1 MSRKSREPNSH
12 GGGTRAYP
20 LNRILGWALAILSLT
35 TGVRAQGQNVEVVG
49 QIGGLCYGVHVQGH
63 YAYIG
68 EGPNLRILD
77 VSNPASP
84 VPVGGVLLPDFVQDV
99 YVSGNLAYVANFAH
113 GLQII
118 DVSDPMRPLL
128 RGSYSTWGALNG
140 VHVSGNL
147 AYVTESFGGLLII
160 DVSDPTQPVWRGS
173 NDWVQSHPDDIDVSG
188 SLAYVA
194 DGYRGLLIID
204 VSNPSQPVLRGA
216 CDTPGTAHG
225 VYLRGNLVYVAD
237 GESGLQIIDVSDP
250 THPVWRG
257 SYDTP
262 GTALRVS
269 VSGNLACVADFIGF
283 QIIDVSDPSQPVWR
297 GAYSAQ
303 GCSADGVYVTGNLA
317 YVAHLRGGLQILDV
331 SDPTQPVLRGGYTPL
346 GYAEGLCV
354 SGGLAYVADQWMGLQ
369 IIDVS
374 DPTQPVSRA
383 TCPTPGD
390 ALDVYVSRGLACV
403 AGGNSGLQI
412 IDVTDPAQPV
422 LRGAYDTSGS
432 AWGVYVSDSLAYVAD
447 GSSGLQIIDV
457 SDPAQPVL
465 RGSYDT
471 SGTANGVYVSGGLAY
486 VAGGGLQIVDVTDP
500 TQPIWRGS
508 YGMSDGAFGV
518 YVRGNLAYLV
528 GGVSLE
534 IIDVSDPTQ
543 PIRRGSCGTRF
554 DAQGVCVSGNLAYV
568 ASNRRAGGGSQGCL
582 EVVDVSNPTQ
592 PVRRGTYQTVFYPV
606 DVYTSGGLVYVAED
620 LGGLWIFRYT
630 GTSGSAAPSN
640 LTATVVS
647 TNQINLSWTDNSDNE
662 DGFKIERRS
671 GATGWWAQIAL
682 TAANATTR
690 TDTGLLPGTT
700 YFYRVRAANPGG
712 DSDYSNETSAT
723 TPAMPMFGHLDPVA
737 QMGGGFRAVQVA
749 GHYAYCAE
757 GYSLVIVDVS
767 NPDAPQTVGRLL
779 TKPLSWVMDV
789 FTTGGVAYVAAGPNG
804 LQIADVSD
812 PTSPSLLGSHPTTGT
827 ANAVYVSGNTA
838 YVAASDLAASG
849 ALFLFNVA
857 VPSSPAL
864 LARYDTA
871 QGAAD
876 VVASGGLA
884 YVAAGDFL
892 LVDVSV
898 PALPML
904 RGVWPGD
911 VSRVFVSGRRAYV
924 SGSNSPLYV
933 LDVSNPSS
941 PTLQGTFPTE
951 GGDVYVS
958 GNTAY
963 LAEGNGMD
971 IVDVGDPTSPTLL
984 GAYATWGPIMGVW
997 SDGNVAYLASLA
1009 PFHGRLSLVDV
1020 SHPASPTLR
1029 SFVGSLGEC
1038 YDVSIEGGI
1047 GGVGTFPQNLYAVG
1061 TVRPTAPAYLGVF
1074 DSQWWDQGIRR
1085 VRVSGNRC
1093 YVAATGKLNILDLS
1107 TPTSPTFVSAAVKA
1121 QDVFVRGNL
1130 AYVANSV
1137 GLTVYDVTDPSSPTT
1152 AGTCLIAGGA
1162 QAVHVDGNLAC
1173 VAGSNHQIHI
1183 VDVGNPALPALRGS
1197 CSVSGSAKSLYV
1209 SGNFIYV
1216 TVASANLLEIV
1227 DASDP
1232 LRPTVRGSFAAPA
1245 EAWDVEVSDGLAYL
1259 TSASTGK
1266 PGPGYLQV
1274 IDVRNPAAPA
1284 LRAFHEFFW
1293 DGPTGV
1299 QMDGGMAY
1307 VATFGSGLWVFRY
1320 SVLISPPAAPSNLT
1334 ATADSSVEITLRW
1347 QDNSDNEDGFRIERK
1362 TGFSGAWSEIT
1373 TAPANTAVYHDPGL
1387 TPNTAYSYR
1396 LRAHNA
1402 AGDSG
1407 YSNEVSATTLDF
1419 PPVPPSNLTATAV
1432 SPTQIHLGWQ
1442 DNSYNE
1448 NGFNIERKVGSDG
1461 VWTPIASVAGTTYD
1475 DTNGG
1480 AGLSPGA
1487 TYFYR
1492 VQAWNLGGVSAYSN
1506 ETSATTPIAP
1516 GGVNLVVSNGDFSP
1530 VAPVQVMPNGPIALS
1545 AFIEN
1550 RGADAAGPFWTEVWG
1565 SRTGGLTLDRFLA
1578 MSLRLPD
1585 GLPGGGSYSWA
1596 TSTSL
1601 YGVPDGPYTVVYAVD
1616 RPGEVAESNER
1627 DNRAV
1632 VRAKRLLVIRPQTVA
1647 DLAVENFGMTP
1658 NPAQS
1663 GGQVSFSGRVVNRGR
1678 TITGRFWIEF
1688 WGSWDWPYPNLN
1700 FFLCDSIFVENL
1712 NPGTWVDLSAYP
1724 RQLYDV
1730 PEGVFMVGCF
1740 ADRDDSLSESDET
1753 NNYQFVDGQ
1762 VLNRASLESRPAKAG
1777 AGADIVVRSADVS
1790 PVAPAQLA
1798 PGDTITLTIEV
1809 ANIGT
1814 ADTGPFWLEYWGS
1827 RDGGVTLAD
1836 FLADS
1841 TRFANL
1847 APGQTV
1853 RLSTVKRLYGIPDG
1867 PYSVVV
1873 FADRPQDVSE
1883 TDEANNRLTVAGKR
1897 LLVIRPP
1904 TGANLALEN
1913 FGCNIAGA
1921 TIALDGTVRNTGGG
1935 DSGPFWIEFWACPGD
1950 PDYPWLDRY
1959 LCDSVRVNNLARGGE
1974 LSLGVGRA
1982 TYLLPAGTYVV
1993 IAFVDR
1999 LDQVAETDET
2009 DNYAIVRGVAV
2020 TPH

>member
-1 MSRKSREPNSH
+1 MSRKSREQNGH

-35 TGVRAQGQNVEVVG
+35 AGVRAQGQNVEVVG
-49 QIGGLCYGVHVQGH
+49 QIGGRCFAAYIQGN

-68 EGPNLRILD
+68 EESQLLILD
-77 VSNPASP
+77 LSNPASP
-84 VPVGGVLLPDFVQDV
+84 VPTGRVFLPNNLQDIYISGG
-99 YVSGNLAYVANFAH
+99 LAYVADYYYS
-113 GLQII
+113 LQII
-118 DVSDPMRPLL
+118 DVSDPTRPVW
-128 RGSYSTWGALNG
+128 RGGHDTSDISLG
-140 VHVSGNL
+140 VHVSG
-147 AYVTESFGGLLII
+147 
-160 DVSDPTQPVWRGS
+160 
-173 NDWVQSHPDDIDVSG
+173 
-188 SLAYVA
+188 SLACLA
-194 DGYRGLLIID
+194 DRY
-204 VSNPSQPVLRGA
+204 
-216 CDTPGTAHG
+216 
-225 VYLRGNLVYVAD
+225 
-237 GESGLQIIDVSDP
+237 SGLQIIDVSDP
-250 THPVWRG
+250 TRPVLRG
-257 SYDTP
+257 TYDTP
-262 GTALRVS
+262 GTAYDVCT
-269 VSGNLACVADFIGF
+269 SGSLAYVADESSL
-283 QIIDVSDPSQPVWR
+283 QIIDVSDPTRPVLR
-297 GAYSAQ
+297 GAYDTPGWA
-303 GCSADGVYVTGNLA
+303 CGVYVSGNLA
-317 YVAHLRGGLQILDV
+317 YVADGSSLQIIDV
-331 SDPTQPVLRGGYTPL
+331 SAPTHPVLRGAHTTPAL
-346 GYAEGLCV
+346 DVYV
-354 SGGLAYVADQWMGLQ
+354 SGGLVYAAGGASGLQ

-374 DPTQPVSRA
+374 DPTQPV
-383 TCPTPGD
+383 
-390 ALDVYVSRGLACV
+390 
-403 AGGNSGLQI
+403 Q
-412 IDVTDPAQPV
+412 
-422 LRGAYDTSGS
+422 RGAYDTSGS
-432 AWGVYVSDSLAYVAD
+432 AVSVCVSGSLACVADSEGGFQIIDVSDPTQPVSRCAHDPLDVAYNVCTSGSLAYVAGRESGFKIVD
-447 GSSGLQIIDV
+447 VSDPTEPVLRGACDTPSYAFGVDVSGSLAYVACGVSGLEIIDV

-471 SGTANGVYVSGGLAY
+471 SGVAYGVYVSGSLAY
-486 VAGGGLQIVDVTDP
+486 VADGHQSGLQ
-500 TQPIWRGS
+500 
-508 YGMSDGAFGV
+508 
-518 YVRGNLAYLV
+518 
-528 GGVSLE
+528 

-543 PIRRGSCGTRF
+543 PVWQGAYNTPGGVYNVYVRGSLAYVACG
-554 DAQGVCVSGNLAYV
+554 DSGLQIIDVSDPTQPLLRGAYGMSAYDVYVTGNLAYV
-568 ASNRRAGGGSQGCL
+568 PGDSSLQIIDVIDPTQPARRGAYSVWSGTSDVHVSGSLAYVACGESGLQ
-582 EVVDVSNPTQ
+582 VIDVSNPSQ
-592 PVRRGTYQTVFYPV
+592 PVWRGAYDTPGLTIG
-606 DVYTSGGLVYVAED
+606 VYVSDGLVYVGD
-620 LGGLWIFRYT
+620 YFSGLWVFRYT

-640 LTATVVS
+640 LTATAVS
-647 TNQINLSWTDNSDNE
+647 TNQINLSWQDNSDNE

-671 GATGWWAQIAL
+671 GSTGWWAQIAL
-682 TAANATTR
+682 TAANATAY

-723 TPAMPMFGHLDPVA
+723 TPAMPLVGHLDPVA
-737 QMGGGFRAVQVA
+737 QIGGGFRAVQVV

-757 GYSLVIVDVS
+757 GYSLVIADVS
-767 NPDAPQTVGRLL
+767 DPDAPQTVGRLL

-812 PTSPSLLGSHPTTGT
+812 PTSPSLLGSHPTSGT

-871 QGAAD
+871 QGATD
-876 VVASGGLA
+876 VAASGGLA

-892 LVDVSV
+892 LLDVSV

-904 RGVWPGD
+904 RGLWPGD
-911 VSRVFVSGRRAYV
+911 VSRVFVSGQRAYV
-924 SGSNSPLYV
+924 SGSDSPLYV

-951 GGDVYVS
+951 GSNVYVS

-963 LAEGNGMD
+963 LAKGNGMD
-971 IVDVGDPTSPTLL
+971 IVDVADPTSPTLL
-984 GAYATWGPIMGVW
+984 GAYATWGPLMGVW
-997 SDGNVAYLASLA
+997 SDGHMAYLASLA
-1009 PFHGRLSLVDV
+1009 PYHGRLSLVDV
-1020 SHPASPTLR
+1020 SHPASPMLR

-1038 YDVSIEGGI
+1038 YDVSVANGI
-1047 GGVGTFPQNLYAVG
+1047 AGVGTFPQNLYTVG

-1085 VRVSGNRC
+1085 IRVSGNRC
-1093 YVAATGKLNILDLS
+1093 YVAATGKLNILDIS
-1107 TPTSPTFVSAAVKA
+1107 TPTSPTFVSAAVEA

-1130 AYVANSV
+1130 AYVADYI
-1137 GLTVYDVTDPSSPTT
+1137 GLTIYDVTDPSLPMV
-1152 AGTCLIAGGA
+1152 AGRCSTLGGA
-1162 QAVHVDGNLAC
+1162 QAVHADGDLAC
-1173 VAGSNHQIHI
+1173 LADSNHEIYI
-1183 VDVGNPALPALRGS
+1183 VDIANPALPTLRGS
-1197 CSVSGSAKSLYV
+1197 CSTSGSAQSLYV
-1209 SGNFIYV
+1209 AGNLIYV
-1216 TVASANLLEIV
+1216 TVEFTNLLEIV

-1232 LRPTVRGSFAAPA
+1232 LRPRICGSFAAPA

-1259 TSASTGK
+1259 TSASTGE

-1274 IDVRNPAAPA
+1274 VDVHNPAAPA

-1299 QMDGGMAY
+1299 QMDGGLTY

-1334 ATADSSVEITLRW
+1334 ATADSLAEITLRW
-1347 QDNSDNEDGFRIERK
+1347 QDNSNNEDGFRIERK
-1362 TGFSGAWSEIT
+1362 TGSSGAWAEIT
-1373 TAPANTAVYHDPGL
+1373 TAPANMLVHHDLGL
-1387 TPNTAYSYR
+1387 TPKTSYSYR

-1407 YSNEVSATTLDF
+1407 YSNEASTTTLDF
-1419 PPVPPSNLTATAV
+1419 PPLPPSNLTATTV
-1432 SPTQIHLGWQ
+1432 SPTQITLTWQ
-1442 DNSYNE
+1442 DNSNNE
-1448 NGFNIERKVGSDG
+1448 NGFNIERKVGVSG

-1480 AGLSPGA
+1480 TGLSPGT

-1492 VQAWNLGGVSAYSN
+1492 VQAWNLGGVSPYSN
-1506 ETSATTPIAP
+1506 EASATPPPVVPA
-1516 GGVNLVVSNGDFSP
+1516 GVNLVLSNCDISP
-1530 VAPVQVMPNGPIALS
+1530 VAPVQVMPNGPIALG

-1565 SRTGGLTLDRFLA
+1565 SRTGGLTLDRFLGD
-1578 MSLRLPD
+1578 SLYLLG
-1585 GLPGGGSYSWA
+1585 GLASGGSYSWA

-1601 YGVPDGPYTVVYAVD
+1601 YGVPDGPYTVVYHVD

-1647 DLAVENFGMTP
+1647 DLAVESFAMPP

-1663 GGQVSFSGRVVNRGR
+1663 GGSVAFTGRVVNRGR
-1678 TITGRFWIEF
+1678 TITGQFWIEF

-1712 NPGTWVDLSAYP
+1712 NPGMWVDLSAYP

-1740 ADRDDSLSESDET
+1740 ADRDDSVSEWDET

-1762 VLNRASLESRPAKAG
+1762 VFNRASRESRPAKAG

-1790 PVAPAQLA
+1790 PVVPVQLA
-1798 PGDTITLTIEV
+1798 PGDTITVTVEV
-1809 ANIGT
+1809 ANVGT

-1853 RLSTVKRLYGIPDG
+1853 RISTAKRLYGIPDG

-1883 TDEANNRLTVAGKR
+1883 TNEANNRLTVAGKR
-1897 LLVIRPP
+1897 LLMIRPP

-1935 DSGPFWIEFWACPGD
+1935 DAGPFWIEFWASPGD

-1959 LCDSVRVNNLARGGE
+1959 LCDSVRVNNLAPGGA
-1974 LSLGVGRA
+1974 LSLLGILRPI
-1982 TYLLPAGTYVV
+1982 YPLPAGTYAVV
-1993 IAFVDR
+1993 GFVDR
-1999 LDQVAETDET
+1999 PDQVAETDET
-2009 DNYAIVRGVAV
+2009 DNYAIVRGANV